1 MAQVAPAAAAELLP
15 CQRDSYLRTVQAT
28 VRSCREAKA
37 ALGSGGS
44 GGKKKDKS
52 KSKAPVQALFEVRAR
67 GPQSGGK
74 TSRGA
79 GLSGCPALPPAAP
92 RRCRCDRAAIV
103 CRGRSAC
110 VEGAGRHEGARVA
123 AACSDVLD
131 SRAAPREGSCVG
143 VRIFTVDSAASV
155 VSL

>member
-67 GPQSGGK
+67 GAQNGGK
-74 TSRGA
+74 TSQGA

-110 VEGAGRHEGARVA
+110 VEGAGRHEGRAWQRLAATSLTAELRHERGRV
-123 AACSDVLD
+123 
-131 SRAAPREGSCVG
+131 
-143 VRIFTVDSAASV
+143 
-155 VSL
+155 

>member
-67 GPQSGGK
+67 GPQNGGK

-79 GLSGCPALPPAAP
+79 GLSAQRNSFRLCFSKCRRAP
-92 RRCRCDRAAIV
+92 
-103 CRGRSAC
+103 
-110 VEGAGRHEGARVA
+110 
-123 AACSDVLD
+123 LLFFFL
-131 SRAAPREGSCVG
+131 VG
-143 VRIFTVDSAASV
+143 P
-155 VSL
+155 

>member
-52 KSKAPVQALFEVRAR
+52 KSKAPVQAPFVAAV
-67 GPQSGGK
+67 PK
-74 TSRGA
+74 
-79 GLSGCPALPPAAP
+79 PPAEATA
-92 RRCRCDRAAIV
+92 RRL
-103 CRGRSAC
+103 SA
-110 VEGAGRHEGARVA
+110 
-123 AACSDVLD
+123 
-131 SRAAPREGSCVG
+131 
-143 VRIFTVDSAASV
+143 
-155 VSL
+155 